1 MSANSLN
8 NYFFGPLSSQ
18 YCLLFYILCV
28 YFLIVFIF
36 LVLGFVGHLFSKK
49 TTALTVFTFMVA
61 AVSHFAIYI
70 GYRLLYN
77 MCLGS
82 IKP

>member
-1 MSANSLN
+1 MSGSLN

-28 YFLIVFIF
+28 YFLIVFV
-36 LVLGFVGHLFSKK
+36 LLLLGFVGHLFSKK
-49 TTALTVFTFMVA
+49 VTPMTIFAFAVT

-70 GYRLLYN
+70 GYRLIYN
-77 MCLGS
+77 MCLSS